1 MNDIDDH
8 GARQSARTGSNSGFP
23 RAPGSGRPWLA
34 AMPLVFFLCAVAP
47 GNAKAQDEAQ
57 ENLVDRVVAIVG
69 DSVILL
75 NEIVQQERQME
86 SVGGKLP
93 AEGTPQRDSIRR
105 QIIEDM
111 VRFQILLQAAARDT
125 LLEVDEERVEM
136 ELDTMMAQVEGSF
149 PNRAE
154 LDMVLA
160 EQGMSLQSLRE
171 LRRGQISQQQLV
183 GLYVQLNA
191 GQGAVEIT
199 EDEIRSFFEAQRA
212 AGLQQRPATV
222 TFKQVL
228 MRVTPSD
235 SARQAARIR
244 SEELLERAR
253 AGEDFAELATAYSQ
267 DPGSAEAGGDVGW
280 FRKGEMAKAF
290 DEAAFALPEGAVSD
304 LVETEYGFH
313 IILVE
318 RARIAERKARHILI
332 RPVTDYSDVT
342 KARAL
347 AEEIAERAQAEDF
360 QALIDQYH
368 DPQTPDSSTVPVR
381 EVAQQLPPA
390 YVAALSRREAGEIV
404 GPIEFN
410 FREQDHFAVLK
421 IIEVRDAGDYV
432 LEDLKELIRAS
443 LIDRKRREALVERL
457 RAKTYVEIKG
467 F

>member
-1 MNDIDDH
+1 MNEIDYH
-8 GARQSARTGSNSGFP
+8 GARHSDQTGSNPGFP
-23 RAPGSGRPWLA
+23 RMPGSRRPWLT
-34 AMPLVFFLCAVAP
+34 AMPLVFLLCAVAP
-47 GNAKAQDEAQ
+47 DNAKAQDEAQ
-57 ENLVDRVVAIVG
+57 ENLVDRIVAIVG

-75 NEIVQQERQME
+75 NEIVQQEQDMRAR
-86 SVGGKLP
+86 VGELP

-105 QIIEDM
+105 QIVESM
-111 VRFQILLQAAARDT
+111 VNNQILLQAAARDT
-125 LLEVDEERVEM
+125 LLEVDEARVEDR
-136 ELDTMMAQVEGSF
+136 LDTLMAQMEGSF

-154 LDMVLA
+154 LDRVLA
-160 EQGMSLQSLRE
+160 EQGLSLQSLRE
-171 LRRGQISQQQLV
+171 IRREQLRQQQLV

-191 GQGAVEIT
+191 GQGAVEVT
-199 EDEIRSFFEAQRA
+199 EDEMRAVFETGRA
-212 AGLQQRPATV
+212 TLQQRPATV

-235 SARQAARIR
+235 SARQTAMDR
-244 SEELLERAR
+244 SEELLERVR
-253 AGEDFAELATAYSQ
+253 AGEDFAELASAYSQ
-267 DPGSAEAGGDVGW
+267 DPGSAAAGGDVGW
-280 FRKGEMAKAF
+280 FRRGEMAKAF
-290 DEAAFALPEGAVSD
+290 DEAAFAMPEGAVSD
-304 LVETEYGFH
+304 VVETEFGFH

-347 AEEIAERAQAEDF
+347 AEEIAERAQSEDF
-360 QALIDQYH
+360 QALIDLYH

-404 GPIEFN
+404 GPIEFS

-421 IIEVRDAGDYV
+421 IIQVREAGDYV
-432 LEDLKELIRAS
+432 FEDLKELIRGS
-443 LIDRKRREALVERL
+443 LIEEKRREALIERL

>member
-1 MNDIDDH
+1 
-8 GARQSARTGSNSGFP
+8 
-23 RAPGSGRPWLA
+23 
-34 AMPLVFFLCAVAP
+34 
-47 GNAKAQDEAQ
+47 
-57 ENLVDRVVAIVG
+57 
-69 DSVILL
+69 
-75 NEIVQQERQME
+75 
-86 SVGGKLP
+86 
-93 AEGTPQRDSIRR
+93 
-105 QIIEDM
+105 
-111 VRFQILLQAAARDT
+111 
-125 LLEVDEERVEM
+125 
-136 ELDTMMAQVEGSF
+136 
-149 PNRAE
+149 
-154 LDMVLA
+154 
-160 EQGMSLQSLRE
+160 
-171 LRRGQISQQQLV
+171 
-183 GLYVQLNA
+183 
-191 GQGAVEIT
+191 
-199 EDEIRSFFEAQRA
+199 
-212 AGLQQRPATV
+212 
-222 TFKQVL
+222 